1 MSEATSIELDEEVV
15 RLVGAR
21 IRTGQYNSA
30 SDVVRAGL
38 RLLDEQ
44 EDKIRALQVALKAGE
59 DSGAPQPFDNEAFKA
74 RMRARHG

>member
-21 IRTGQYNSA
+21 IRTGRYNSA

-44 EDKIRALQVALKAGE
+44 EDKICALQIALKAGE
-59 DSGAPQPFDNEAFKA
+59 DSGSPKPFDNKAFKA

>member
-21 IRTGQYNSA
+21 IGTGQYNSA

-59 DSGAPQPFDNEAFKA
+59 DSGTPKPFDNQAFKA